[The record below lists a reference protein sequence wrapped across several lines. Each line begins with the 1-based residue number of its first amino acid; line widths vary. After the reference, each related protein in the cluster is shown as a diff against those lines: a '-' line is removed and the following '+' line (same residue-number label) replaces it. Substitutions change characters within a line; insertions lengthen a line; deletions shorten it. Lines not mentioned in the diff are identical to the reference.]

1 MSMNSNKDRRVT
13 DTASD
18 RAPSLEALIKAI
30 DHQVD
35 QVPSLSTAEG
45 FAAFL
50 GGHAEDYQRRAK
62 QYVRFVLDGN
72 VFALPLQNALAID
85 YLPEVITLPN
95 IPQWVLGI
103 CNLRGDIVSVVDIKQ
118 LFHLK
123 QGGVDTD
130 KKLILIHNK
139 DIQTAIV
146 VDNIAGML
154 AVNDHDSPDDIGS
167 SADMP
172 FSKFV
177 KEVIIS
183 GRQTVYLLDPDI
195 LMTAIEV

>member
-1 MSMNSNKDRRVT
+1 MNSNKDRRVT

-130 KKLILIHNK
+130 KKLILIRNK

-154 AVNDHDSPDDIGS
+154 AVNDHDSPDGNGS